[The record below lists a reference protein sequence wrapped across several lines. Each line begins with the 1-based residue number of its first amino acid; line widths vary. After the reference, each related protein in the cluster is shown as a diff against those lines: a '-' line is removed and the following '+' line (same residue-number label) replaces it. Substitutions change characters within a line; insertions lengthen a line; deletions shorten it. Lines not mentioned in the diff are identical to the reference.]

1 MLFSLVSLILLQPLQ
16 PLSAHL
22 LLLLL
27 LLLHRQGLL
36 FCRRHSHLVLTL
48 LPSRWQLVRL
58 SAGSVLI
65 IFLPSLVRNIE
76 VFAQAPAQALTNAR
90 LLGLAFLV

>member
-16 PLSAHL
+16 PLSAH
-22 LLLLL
+22 LLLL

-58 SAGSVLI
+58 SAGSILI
-65 IFLPSLVRNIE
+65 IFLPALVRNIE
-76 VFAQAPAQALTNAR
+76 VFSQAPAQALTNAR

>member
-16 PLSAHL
+16 PLSAH

-65 IFLPSLVRNIE
+65 IFLPALVRNIE